1 MGTHRS
7 KDRDT
12 ETDDLVAEYLAKGG
26 KITKIETKSMPNELG
41 ISNYTWGNSLTK
53 KEKKAKEG
61 PSNEQS

>member
-1 MGTHRS
+1 MGTHRP

-26 KITKIETKSMPNELG
+26 KITKVETKSMPSELG

-53 KEKKAKEG
+53 KEKQAKEG
-61 PSNEQS
+61 PLDEQS

>member
-1 MGTHRS
+1 MGIHIP

-12 ETDDLVAEYLAKGG
+12 ETEDLVAEYLANGG
-26 KITKIETKSMPNELG
+26 KVTKIETKSMPSELG

-61 PSNEQS
+61 PIDDQS

>member
-41 ISNYTWGNSLTK
+41 ISNVTWSQPLSK
-53 KEKKAKEG
+53 KEKQAKEG
-61 PSNEQS
+61 PLDDKS